1 MSSKIHR
8 AVCRSPGRL
17 WDLQSSKI
25 GGTSFSKRDKNSS
38 KPEFKQYKILILG
51 DLGVGKTS
59 LMLRYMCDEF
69 STERSV
75 TVPEER
81 MTKIL
86 NIEDT
91 TIKLQLWDTV
101 GQELFRS
108 TSSSYHRNTNGVV
121 FVFDLSNADTLKNL
135 EKWNTDVDIYCPK
148 EIEKVLVG
156 AKSDLPR
163 AVKQNAITEY
173 SETMKIPYIETSSL
187 NNANV
192 SDVFL
197 NLATRLKNNIYI
209 TPILAPVT
217 TVSITKSE
225 KKKIKMHFNLKWY
238 SWHLNFCIIFL

>member
-1 MSSKIHR
+1 MTHSI
-8 AVCRSPGRL
+8 
-17 WDLQSSKI
+17 
-25 GGTSFSKRDKNSS
+25 SKRDGNSGK
-38 KPEFKQYKILILG
+38 KPEFIQYKILVLG

-91 TIKLQLWDTV
+91 TIKLQLWDTA

-121 FVFDLSNADTLKNL
+121 FVFDLSNAETLKNI
-135 EKWNTDVDIYCPK
+135 ERWNTDVDLYCPK
-148 EIEKVLVG
+148 ELEKVLVG
-156 AKSDLPR
+156 AKSDLPG
-163 AVKQNAITEY
+163 AIKHDLITEF
-173 SETMKIPYIETSSL
+173 TDKLRIPFIETSAL
-187 NNANV
+187 NNTNV

-197 NLATRLKNNIYI
+197 NLATRLKNNINI
-209 TPILAPVT
+209 TPILAP
-217 TVSITKSE
+217 SSGIAKPE
-225 KKKIKMHFNLKWY
+225 KKSRCALI
-238 SWHLNFCIIFL
+238 